1 MSRRDWRCRNASCPS
16 LGGYVL
22 GRITTDDG
30 LVLSHGVWIIRAYLD
45 TQRALI
51 RCPACAAERMFTGK
65 VVFAP
70 SSD

>member
-1 MSRRDWRCRNASCPS
+1 MSRRDWRCRNTSCPR

-30 LVLSHGVWIIRAYLD
+30 LVLSRRVRITRAYLD

-51 RCPACAAERMFTGK
+51 LCPACATERLFTGK
-65 VVFAP
+65 VVIAE
-70 SSD
+70 STD